1 MEGAEGVQADLE
13 LYRVFAVVARAGS
26 FSKGARQLYITQSAA
41 SQAVKRLENQLG
53 TRLFVRGRRGVT
65 LTQEG
70 RLLYDHAAAALGAL
84 QAGEEKLRRVQG
96 LAEGTLALGAAD
108 TITQE
113 LLLPYISAFRQLYP
127 GVQLQVTNRTSL
139 QLTEE
144 LEQGGLDLAIVNLP
158 VSGARLAVRPIWP
171 VHDVFVAGAPFAEL
185 QDKPLT
191 ARQLA
196 AQPLVML
203 ERASSSR
210 RYVDAFFASQG
221 IVLAP
226 RIELGAHSLLSSF
239 AAIGFGLACVVEE
252 FCQKELRDG
261 TVFPIRLKKPIPPR
275 HVGACWIKE
284 LPLSAAAAE
293 FLHLLTDAG
302 A

>member
-1 MEGAEGVQADLE
+1 MQADLE

-26 FSKGARQLYITQSAA
+26 FSKGAEQLFITQSAA
-41 SQAVKRLENQLG
+41 SQALKRLEDQLG
-53 TRLFVRGRRGVT
+53 ARLFVRGRRGVT

-70 RLLYDHAAAALGAL
+70 RLLYEHAAAALSTL

-113 LLLPYISAFRQLYP
+113 LLLPYISAFRHLYP

-139 QLTEE
+139 QLAQA
-144 LEQGGLDLAIVNLP
+144 LEQGALDLAIVNLP
-158 VSGARLAVRPIWP
+158 VTRPRLAVRPIWQ
-171 VHDVFVAGAPFAEL
+171 VHDIFVAGAPFAAL
-185 QDKPLT
+185 QNKPLT

-203 ERASSSR
+203 ERASNSR
-210 RYVDAFFASQG
+210 RYVDDFFAAQG
-221 IVLAP
+221 VALTP
-226 RIELGAHSLLSSF
+226 RIELGAHSLLCPF

-252 FCQKELRDG
+252 FCQKELREG
-261 TVFPIRLKKPIPPR
+261 TVFPVGLKKPIPPR
-275 HVGACWIKE
+275 HVGACWVQE

-293 FLHLLTDAG
+293 FLHLLADAE